1 MNLAVEDKKNNSAYR
16 NVYLFIIILV
26 KDHKTT
32 LQEKIMMKKRF
43 IEFLSSFIIQLSV
56 DNVQKG
62 SFFFF
67 FISLFYS
74 YANIS
79 IKDNL

>member
-1 MNLAVEDKKNNSAYR
+1 MNLAVEDKKNNNVYR

-32 LQEKIMMKKRF
+32 LQEKIMMKKKRF

-56 DNVQKG
+56 DNVQKR
-62 SFFFF
+62 SFFFHSV
-67 FISLFYS
+67 ILLICKYV
-74 YANIS
+74 N
-79 IKDNL
+79 KG